1 MPHDQTI
8 TWYSVDEKL
17 PPITQT
23 STDSYQESEYVLAR
37 TIRNVYVAYILR
49 FDSEDEFQ
57 WYLAHDGD
65 GRQVPCKVLEWA
77 NI

>member
-17 PPITQT
+17 PPITQD
-23 STDSYQESEYVLAR
+23 STDSYQESEPVLAR
-37 TIRNVYVAYILR
+37 THSNVYVAHILR
-49 FDSEDEFQ
+49 FDSADEFQ
-57 WYLAHDGD
+57 WNIAHDGD
-65 GRQVPCKVLEWA
+65 GSQVPCKVLEWA